1 MIKRVIIIT
10 LVLGISALVAR
21 AQKIEYGVKISGGFA
36 YQQIRNKDILSAG
49 SIKTFNLR
57 GIAQMPLGKR
67 YWIEGSLGYLGK
79 GSVMYNDALTTTKH
93 LNYGELSLSA
103 LRKLTFTNL
112 GVFYLGA
119 GPYVAMGLN
128 GTLDYET
135 PGSDTKDNIKFGK
148 DYDAKRFDA
157 GLNFS
162 TGFEF
167 RNRVT
172 FNIGYALGLN
182 NIASIPQQDSG
193 TSVIRNREFLIGLG
207 YRFK

>member
-1 MIKRVIIIT
+1 MIRRLIIIAI
-10 LVLGISALVAR
+10 VLSWDALLAQ
-21 AQKIEYGVKISGGFA
+21 AQKIEYGVKVSGGFA
-36 YQQIRNKDILSAG
+36 YQQVKNKDILSTG

-57 GIAQMPLGKR
+57 GIAQMELGKR
-67 YWIEGSLGYLGK
+67 YWIEGSLGYMGR
-79 GSVMYNDALTTTKH
+79 GSVVYNDALTTTTH
-93 LNYGELSLSA
+93 LNYGELSVSV

-112 GVFYLGA
+112 GVFYVGA
-119 GPYVAMGLN
+119 GPYAAMGIN

-135 PGSDTKDNIKFGK
+135 PGSDTKDHLKFGK
-148 DYDAKRFDA
+148 DNDVKRFDA
-157 GLNFS
+157 GLNLT

-172 FNIGYALGLN
+172 FNIGYALGIS
-182 NIASIPQQDSG
+182 NIASVPQQDSG